1 MSEIQTVLE
10 KLRRE
15 VAECLVLSNVATDPE
30 KQQLFARV
38 ADRISGLASAVQS
51 ELVREP
57 AKAIYVPDQK
67 PIDVVPILD
76 HEGVD
81 TADSPILPERPTKLL
96 RMRAWLVVAFLIAA
110 AGAFVLA
117 RTEKDPSLPALE
129 AKVEP
134 PPAPRQEVKLPAP
147 QQDAK
152 LPAPEKDAKQVI
164 AEFKSAEED
173 KRKLLTQQLDALAA
187 RIDNLEKAHAEDVT
201 PATKRGDAE
210 TTVEPTTTRET
221 ATLRPRRH
229 RKVSSANS
237 RGRRQGW
244 QLFGGTS
251 QFRF

>member
-1 MSEIQTVLE
+1 
-10 KLRRE
+10 
-15 VAECLVLSNVATDPE
+15 
-30 KQQLFARV
+30 
-38 ADRISGLASAVQS
+38 
-51 ELVREP
+51 
-57 AKAIYVPDQK
+57 
-67 PIDVVPILD
+67 
-76 HEGVD
+76 
-81 TADSPILPERPTKLL
+81 
-96 RMRAWLVVAFLIAA
+96 
-110 AGAFVLA
+110 
-117 RTEKDPSLPALE
+117 
-129 AKVEP
+129 
-134 PPAPRQEVKLPAP
+134 
-147 QQDAK
+147 
-152 LPAPEKDAKQVI
+152 VI

-201 PATKRGDAE
+201 PATKRDAE